1 MIATRALHRAAA
13 ILLTA
18 LGLAALP
25 AAHANPG
32 EKPIHQ
38 IARTGSG
45 AELSAQLARD
55 PSARDARTA
64 HGSTPLHLAAMN
76 SDTTTLKAL
85 LAAGADPNARDQDG
99 STPLHMAAYASRA
112 EHAQILLEA
121 GADPLLKNLYGRDPA
136 AMGRKVKADEAVG
149 IISLW
154 ILKGC
159 QPKVPC

>member
-1 MIATRALHRAAA
+1 
-13 ILLTA
+13 
-18 LGLAALP
+18 
-25 AAHANPG
+25 
-32 EKPIHQ
+32 
-38 IARTGSG
+38 
-45 AELSAQLARD
+45 
-55 PSARDARTA
+55 
-64 HGSTPLHLAAMN
+64 MN